1 MSAVDSTLTAALL
14 FALFAR
20 CHAMQGD
27 GKDGPRRPGRLR
39 GIVDAMASPDAGE
52 PSGSGGDGA
61 ADAAAPTGRR
71 TRFAPKVPSERRA
84 RNPRAVAEETAEP
97 KLSTH
102 VQHLVKQAQLEGK
115 TVRPREPVRGLERR
129 PRRGEA
135 DHAKPAA
142 VASIEP
148 PSAGSGGAGPASTSA
163 MDVDAEA
170 PAPPS
175 PATHTAAVFSA
186 GASRSRSK
194 SAKAVE
200 DAVTVTKRKPAAKA
214 ERLEA
219 TLEATMPASPVDAD
233 APPDWTPDADW
244 TDKTQYYPT
253 VLAPEPRER
262 SRAAAE
268 EASVA
273 ARLRH
278 AEAAADEYLVVQLP
292 SRLPLASNRG
302 RGGDD
307 ALVTENKAGPT
318 GGTHRRSETQTH
330 SKSRVDPSPR
340 APRDGSDFD
349 FSVAA
354 TLRELEEG
362 RLGDLEVLADGSVR
376 LVIGDASFDVVE
388 GTPFAHVE
396 QLACVDAGGG
406 PDAKC
411 AFLGRVP
418 GRLVCIPDVA
428 ELLRVKRE

>member
-1 MSAVDSTLTAALL
+1 M
-14 FALFAR
+14 
-20 CHAMQGD
+20 
-27 GKDGPRRPGRLR
+27 
-39 GIVDAMASPDAGE
+39 
-52 PSGSGGDGA
+52 
-61 ADAAAPTGRR
+61 
-71 TRFAPKVPSERRA
+71 
-84 RNPRAVAEETAEP
+84 
-97 KLSTH
+97 
-102 VQHLVKQAQLEGK
+102 
-115 TVRPREPVRGLERR
+115 
-129 PRRGEA
+129 
-135 DHAKPAA
+135 
-142 VASIEP
+142 
-148 PSAGSGGAGPASTSA
+148 
-163 MDVDAEA
+163 
-170 PAPPS
+170 
-175 PATHTAAVFSA
+175 
-186 GASRSRSK
+186 
-194 SAKAVE
+194 
-200 DAVTVTKRKPAAKA
+200 
-214 ERLEA
+214 
-219 TLEATMPASPVDAD
+219 DAD

-302 RGGDD
+302 RGGED

-362 RLGDLEVLADGSVR
+362 RLGDLEVLADGSAR

-396 QLACVDAGGG
+396 QLACVDAGRAGREV
-406 PDAKC
+406 
-411 AFLGRVP
+411 RVP
-418 GRLVCIPDVA
+418 RPRSGQTGVHTGRRGVA
-428 ELLRVKRE
+428 SRQARVTAAATSSRAMTVRYIVLL

>member
-1 MSAVDSTLTAALL
+1 
-14 FALFAR
+14 
-20 CHAMQGD
+20 
-27 GKDGPRRPGRLR
+27 
-39 GIVDAMASPDAGE
+39 
-52 PSGSGGDGA
+52 
-61 ADAAAPTGRR
+61 
-71 TRFAPKVPSERRA
+71 
-84 RNPRAVAEETAEP
+84 
-97 KLSTH
+97 
-102 VQHLVKQAQLEGK
+102 
-115 TVRPREPVRGLERR
+115 
-129 PRRGEA
+129 
-135 DHAKPAA
+135 
-142 VASIEP
+142 
-148 PSAGSGGAGPASTSA
+148 

-194 SAKAVE
+194 SAKAE
-200 DAVTVTKRKPAAKA
+200 DAVVTVVTKRKPAAKA

-302 RGGDD
+302 RGGEDV
-307 ALVTENKAGPT
+307 ALVTESDAGPT
-318 GGTHRRSETQTH
+318 GGTHRRSDRSDTQTQTQT
-330 SKSRVDPSPR
+330 RVDQTP
-340 APRDGSDFD
+340 ATRDGSDFD

-354 TLRELEEG
+354 TLRDLEEG
-362 RLGDLEVLADGSVR
+362 RLGDLEVLADGSAR

>member
-1 MSAVDSTLTAALL
+1 
-14 FALFAR
+14 
-20 CHAMQGD
+20 
-27 GKDGPRRPGRLR
+27 
-39 GIVDAMASPDAGE
+39 
-52 PSGSGGDGA
+52 
-61 ADAAAPTGRR
+61 
-71 TRFAPKVPSERRA
+71 
-84 RNPRAVAEETAEP
+84 
-97 KLSTH
+97 
-102 VQHLVKQAQLEGK
+102 
-115 TVRPREPVRGLERR
+115 
-129 PRRGEA
+129 
-135 DHAKPAA
+135 
-142 VASIEP
+142 
-148 PSAGSGGAGPASTSA
+148 
-163 MDVDAEA
+163 
-170 PAPPS
+170 
-175 PATHTAAVFSA
+175 
-186 GASRSRSK
+186 
-194 SAKAVE
+194 
-200 DAVTVTKRKPAAKA
+200 
-214 ERLEA
+214 
-219 TLEATMPASPVDAD
+219 MPASPVDAD
-233 APPDWTPDADW
+233 APPDWTPEADW

-302 RGGDD
+302 RGGEDV
-307 ALVTENKAGPT
+307 ALVTESDAGPT

-362 RLGDLEVLADGSVR
+362 RLGDLEVLADGSAR

-428 ELLRVKRE
+428 ELLRVDRE